1 MKNIYFEK
9 TNLKSYSDQHYKN
22 DRQDNC
28 KIFNSVKNLEDGQ
41 VYKVYRKNNEGKF
54 EPLKSHNS
62 NLLAENAFIHQKNKI
77 EIEDLLV

>member
-1 MKNIYFEK
+1 
-9 TNLKSYSDQHYKN
+9 
-22 DRQDNC
+22 
-28 KIFNSVKNLEDGQ
+28 LEDGQ